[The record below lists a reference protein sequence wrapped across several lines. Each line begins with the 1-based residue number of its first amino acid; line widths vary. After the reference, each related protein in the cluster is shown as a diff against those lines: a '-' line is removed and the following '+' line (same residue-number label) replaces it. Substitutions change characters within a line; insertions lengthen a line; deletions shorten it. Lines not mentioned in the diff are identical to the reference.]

1 MNGGKEKQ
9 CRVVGDVIKKKKK
22 KRHRGITIGI
32 IS

>member
-1 MNGGKEKQ
+1 MNGAKEKQ

-22 KRHRGITIGI
+22 RHRGITIGI